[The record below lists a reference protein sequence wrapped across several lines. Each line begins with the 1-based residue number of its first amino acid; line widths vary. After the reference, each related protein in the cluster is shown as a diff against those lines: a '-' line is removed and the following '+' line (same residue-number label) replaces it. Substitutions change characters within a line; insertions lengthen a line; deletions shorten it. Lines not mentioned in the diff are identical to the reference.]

1 MAKDNVPFHSVVFP
15 CSLLGAQDNYTLVNH
30 LVATGEGG
38 FFVLKRRMWVVGLGG
53 KNKKIPPRSHRGRQ
67 VTHLAADPLS
77 RVPELRGHQVL
88 QEPRRGRVRGHGQRH
103 GHPVRRVALLPA
115 VRAPRGPGLGLLLG
129 RHGHQEQLGAAQQL
143 GQLYKQ
149 VS

>member
-1 MAKDNVPFHSVVFP
+1 MNRPV
-15 CSLLGAQDNYTLVNH
+15 
-30 LVATGEGG
+30 
-38 FFVLKRRMWVVGLGG
+38 WG
-53 KNKKIPPRSHRGRQ
+53 KICNSAH
-67 VTHLAADPLS
+67 

-115 VRAPRGPGLGLLLG
+115 LRASRGPGLGLLLG

-149 VS
+149 VSESLKMLQSGKKKKRRKKRNEHSGANILSN